1 MATPGENRPDAEAN
15 VLEAHMQMAGER
27 IVFVPMS
34 ARTFV
39 DLLRDHKLQEDQ
51 ILGVARDYV
60 EQEKQYARDLAWEK
74 LQLWN
79 RINNLAR
86 DYVFAESDLI
96 MEMRVLPTE
105 AKRSEYHRANIRS
118 RGARA
123 APYTE
128 PAAEG
133 QR

>member
-1 MATPGENRPDAEAN
+1 MEADL
-15 VLEAHMQMAGER
+15 LEAHMQMAGER
-27 IVFVPMS
+27 TVLVPMAAS
-34 ARTFV
+34 TLV

-86 DYVFAESDLI
+86 DCVFAESDLI
-96 MEMRVLPTE
+96 MEMRVLPT
-105 AKRSEYHRANIRS
+105 
-118 RGARA
+118 GA
-123 APYTE
+123 
-128 PAAEG
+128 
-133 QR
+133 